1 MLELA
6 GSLKAAV
13 KEAGIDLVT
22 PLDSALSAGVCV
34 VRVPA
39 AKREAI
45 YSQLYAEHGIAG
57 ASTGGLRLCPHIYN
71 TREHIERAVHG
82 LKSLLAQNS

>member
-6 GSLKAAV
+6 GSLKTAL
-13 KEAGIDLVT
+13 KEAGIDFVT
-22 PLDSALSAGVCV
+22 PIDPALSAGVCV
-34 VRVPA
+34 IRIPA

-45 YSQLYAEHGIAG
+45 YNQLYTEHGIAG

-82 LKSLLAQNS
+82 IKSLIAQNK